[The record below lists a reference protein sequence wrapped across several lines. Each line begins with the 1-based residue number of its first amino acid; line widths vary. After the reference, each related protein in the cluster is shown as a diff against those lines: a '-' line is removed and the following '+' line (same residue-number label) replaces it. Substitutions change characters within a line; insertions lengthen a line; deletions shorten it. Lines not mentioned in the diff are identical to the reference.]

1 MDTKPEV
8 LLRSA
13 LHLAGLRFRKD
24 YSILTGATR
33 VRADVVFPTLR
44 VAIFVDGC
52 FWHGCPRHGNVPI
65 SNSDYWGPKL
75 ARNRQR
81 DRRNTRDLR
90 RAGWTVLRFWEHT
103 PPAIAVRRIQR
114 KLEELE
120 KKGLRS

>member
-1 MDTKPEV
+1 MVPARSLPYPNPTNSAATAVMRGNRRVDTKPEV

-52 FWHGCPRHGNVPI
+52 F
-65 SNSDYWGPKL
+65 
-75 ARNRQR
+75 
-81 DRRNTRDLR
+81 
-90 RAGWTVLRFWEHT
+90 
-103 PPAIAVRRIQR
+103 
-114 KLEELE
+114 
-120 KKGLRS
+120 